1 MPSKSAGLLLY
12 RTTDRIL
19 EVFLGHPGGP
29 YYAKKDLGVWSIPKG
44 GFETE
49 EPLKAANREFEEE
62 TGYMIDGNFIELNAV
77 KSRGGKLVYA
87 WAVEADVDAHRITSN
102 TFTLEF
108 PPRSGKTQEYP
119 EIDRAEWFAINIARQ
134 KILAY
139 QLPLIDELTE
149 LLQSGFQGQVTVS
162 EL

>member
-1 MPSKSAGLLLY
+1 MPSTSAGLLLY

-19 EVFLGHPGGP
+19 EVLLGHPGGP
-29 YYAKKDLGVWSIPKG
+29 YFARKDLGVWSIPKG
-44 GFETE
+44 EFDTE
-49 EPLKAANREFEEE
+49 DPLRAAIREFEEE
-62 TGYMIDGNFIELNAV
+62 TGYTIDGGFIALNAV

-87 WAVEADVDAHRITSN
+87 WAVAADVDAAHITSN

-108 PPRSGKTQEYP
+108 PPRSGKIQKYP

-139 QLPLIDELTE
+139 QLPLIDEFTAMLTT
-149 LLQSGFQGQVTVS
+149 GVKKARP
-162 EL
+162 